1 MTTQS
6 SISTP
11 SINGAVV
18 AYTCLASAMGL
29 IRQAR
34 QLAPHLFPCEE
45 LDAAIDLLDTE
56 MLEMQRLPDW
66 K

>member
-1 MTTQS
+1 
-6 SISTP
+6 
-11 SINGAVV
+11 VR
-18 AYTCLASAMGL
+18 LLL
-29 IRQAR
+29 IHQNFPGQFR
-34 QLAPHLFPCEE
+34 QLAPHLFPGEE

>member
-1 MTTQS
+1 MTTHP

-29 IRQAR
+29 IQQAR
-34 QLAPHLFPCEE
+34 QLAPHLFPGEE
-45 LDAAIDLLDTE
+45 LDAVIDTLDSELLE
-56 MLEMQRLPDW
+56 LQRLPHW
-66 K
+66 Q